1 MALIGTMRLDKKGIP
16 KEIKSLEHGEEQNIM
31 LVSCIDQKKSVKKNV
46 IVLIAMH
53 DNVSVTKN
61 KRSKLDVHVIYNLQR
76 V

>member
-1 MALIGTMRLDKKGIP
+1 MRLDKKGIP
-16 KEIKSLEHGEEQNIM
+16 KEIKSLGHREEQNIM
-31 LVSCIDQKKSVKKNV
+31 LVSCIDQKKAGKKNV
-46 IVLIAMH
+46 IVLTTMH